1 MKNHILTLFYAY
13 RPDRE
18 PDQFMSTEE
27 QFDMLPWF
35 LRQMVEEW
43 IENYVEL
50 GGPREFCSRQVA
62 ALLFM
67 IWKKQYNDYQ

>member
-1 MKNHILTLFYAY
+1 
-13 RPDRE
+13 
-18 PDQFMSTEE
+18 MSTEE

-62 ALLFM
+62 AMLFM
-67 IWKKQYNDYQ
+67 IWKRQYNDYQ